1 LIQENSGEKDMNKYW
16 IVTEEPLAGF
26 SYTNIIRLLWQNSFE
41 IHPQYW
47 LRFLYAISLSTL
59 CLPLRITEY
68 IRFDKKIKK
77 VTLKEDP
84 IFIIGHYRTG
94 STYLI
99 TLLSLDKSKG
109 YVSNTEGYCPHFF
122 LAFPKFSDWLL
133 SLSLPEQRPMDE
145 VIMGSTE
152 PTEEEYSIGAYE
164 KFGFYNGFIF
174 AKYFDRYSKYNS
186 FDTCPKRDLEKWK
199 NRYYYFVQKMTLKYQ
214 GRRMIFKNPANT
226 YRIKHLLKMFPNA
239 KFIHLYR
246 NPYYLFLSTLK
257 FYREVFAI
265 YALQSWS
272 DHKLQQCILNNYKE
286 MYKKM
291 DETRSMIP
299 TGNIID
305 IAYEDFIKDPL
316 KHVKRIYD
324 ELHIKGFETYK
335 DNFIKYIETQKN
347 YKPNQHILTND
358 VIEKVN
364 THWDFAFQRF
374 GYSKIQPDKRST
386 INK

>member
-1 LIQENSGEKDMNKYW
+1 
-16 IVTEEPLAGF
+16 
-26 SYTNIIRLLWQNSFE
+26 
-41 IHPQYW
+41 
-47 LRFLYAISLSTL
+47 L

-68 IRFDKKIKK
+68 IRFDKKVKK

-94 STYLI
+94 TTYLI

-109 YVSNTEGYCPHFF
+109 FVSNTEGYVPHIF
-122 LAFPKFSDWLL
+122 LAFPKFSDWLI
-133 SLSLPEQRPMDE
+133 SSSLPEQRPMDE

-174 AKYFDRYSKYNS
+174 AKYFNRYSRYNS
-186 FDTCPKRDLEKWK
+186 FDTCPKQDLEKWK
-199 NRYYYFVQKMTLKYQ
+199 SRYYYFVQKMTLKYQ

-226 YRIKHLLKMFPNA
+226 YRIEHLLKMFPNA

-246 NPYYLFLSTLK
+246 NPYHLFLSTLK

-265 YALQSWS
+265 YTLQSWS
-272 DHKLQQCILNNYKE
+272 DDKLQQCILNNYME

-299 TGNIID
+299 AGNIID
-305 IAYEDFIKDPL
+305 IAYEDFIKEPL
-316 KHVKRIYD
+316 KHIKQIYD
-324 ELHIKGFETYK
+324 KLYIKEYETYK
-335 DNFIKYIETQKN
+335 DDFIKYIEAQKD
-347 YKPNQHILTND
+347 YKTNQHNLTND

-364 THWDFAFQRF
+364 AHWDFAFDRF
-374 GYSKIQPDKRST
+374 GYSKIQPDKQL
-386 INK
+386 